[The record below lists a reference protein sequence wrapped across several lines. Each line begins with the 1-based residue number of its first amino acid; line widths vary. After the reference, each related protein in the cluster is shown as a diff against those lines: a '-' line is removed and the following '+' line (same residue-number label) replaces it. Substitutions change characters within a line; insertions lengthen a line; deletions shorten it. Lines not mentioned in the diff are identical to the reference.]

1 MNYLQRALKNV
12 TRKKTKSLLL
22 LLTFFLIGNFVII
35 GIGISTAAEQAKVLT
50 RQSMRAVVEYQ
61 IDYEAINELTNSM
74 SESELEEWEKNEGRN
89 IYQIKPEEYNSFLS
103 DDRVA
108 TYNCSNY
115 STLYLG
121 IEPVKLGNKAEE
133 SNNDNS
139 ATILREGEEIEY
151 EYKQPNFKLVT
162 NRTPNMIELY
172 EGTWTITEG
181 RFYTQEEIDNASP
194 VCVINDQV
202 AALNGLSVGDTL
214 TIDYTNDYSYMASE
228 GFDLSSLPLK
238 QDFEIIGLYSTVET
252 VDQSDERFEWMSTW
266 ESPFNKILMPI
277 TSYSASQLDLQEAM
291 WDFYKQQY
299 PDDPY
304 WQDPANAPTV
314 ESMEYVSSI
323 IFLLKDPLDVDGF
336 VADYQDKLTDNY
348 RMFNANNDT
357 FKQMARPLDSIGMYA
372 NVIVA
377 IVVVNAIVIITLVTA
392 LTLKTR
398 EYEIGVLLSIG
409 ASKLKVVMQMFAEL
423 ILVALVGFTLSVVSG
438 SMIASKAGEMLLNYQ
453 VAVDDEYASEQDNI
467 IYYGGDSYFTEVE
480 QSDLLEN
487 YSVTISPI
495 IIGEIYV
502 AGIGIVLLS
511 ILVPS
516 MMIMRFNPKKILTS
530 SL

>member
-172 EGTWTITEG
+172 EGTWTVS
-181 RFYTQEEIDNASP
+181 YTH
-194 VCVINDQV
+194 
-202 AALNGLSVGDTL
+202 
-214 TIDYTNDYSYMASE
+214 
-228 GFDLSSLPLK
+228 
-238 QDFEIIGLYSTVET
+238 
-252 VDQSDERFEWMSTW
+252 
-266 ESPFNKILMPI
+266 
-277 TSYSASQLDLQEAM
+277 
-291 WDFYKQQY
+291 
-299 PDDPY
+299 
-304 WQDPANAPTV
+304 
-314 ESMEYVSSI
+314 
-323 IFLLKDPLDVDGF
+323 
-336 VADYQDKLTDNY
+336 
-348 RMFNANNDT
+348 
-357 FKQMARPLDSIGMYA
+357 
-372 NVIVA
+372 
-377 IVVVNAIVIITLVTA
+377 
-392 LTLKTR
+392 LTLPTN
-398 EYEIGVLLSIG
+398 S
-409 ASKLKVVMQMFAEL
+409 
-423 ILVALVGFTLSVVSG
+423 LV
-438 SMIASKAGEMLLNYQ
+438 
-453 VAVDDEYASEQDNI
+453 
-467 IYYGGDSYFTEVE
+467 
-480 QSDLLEN
+480 
-487 YSVTISPI
+487 
-495 IIGEIYV
+495 
-502 AGIGIVLLS
+502 
-511 ILVPS
+511 
-516 MMIMRFNPKKILTS
+516 
-530 SL
+530 

>member
-74 SESELEEWEKNEGRN
+74 SESELEEWQKNEGRN

-133 SNNDNS
+133 SYNNS
-139 ATILREGEEIEY
+139 ATILREGEEIDY

-277 TSYSASQLDLQEAM
+277 TSYSASQLDLQVAM